1 MFIILSTVQGQG
13 GHSSSIPFC
22 YIAVSKSAQREAV
35 AILFLPKKKKS
46 AKEDVMYLAGF
57 HTEGAGIAPP
67 LPPSLGNLEIEYGY
81 LCFVTA
87 IKQ

>member
-1 MFIILSTVQGQG
+1 
-13 GHSSSIPFC
+13 
-22 YIAVSKSAQREAV
+22 
-35 AILFLPKKKKS
+35 
-46 AKEDVMYLAGF
+46 MYLAGF

>member
-1 MFIILSTVQGQG
+1 
-13 GHSSSIPFC
+13 
-22 YIAVSKSAQREAV
+22 
-35 AILFLPKKKKS
+35 
-46 AKEDVMYLAGF
+46 MYLAGF

-87 IKQ
+87 IKQQSCPRLRQNRSERI